1 MTYNIS
7 RRKADS
13 FICSLKLENPRSCR
27 LPGFSI
33 PMLKK
38 RKTRSWWL
46 RVFRFFELM
55 EHLIIFYV
63 LDYNLLRLRSQI
75 IISGDKIEHMCYNM
89 FVASSWARK
98 GVSLLESIFSF
109 IISVVA
115 GIVANYICKWLD
127 GVQKK
132 GNQPK
137 QD

>member
-1 MTYNIS
+1 MQTIS
-7 RRKADS
+7 ANGWTESITKAA
-13 FICSLKLENPRSCR
+13 SLKGLSH
-27 LPGFSI
+27 LY
-33 PMLKK
+33 KK
-38 RKTRSWWL
+38 WNRKTRSCRL

-63 LDYNLLRLRSQI
+63 HNYNLLRLRSQI
-75 IISGDKIEHMCYNM
+75 IISCDKIEHMCYNM

-98 GVSLLESIFSF
+98 EVSLLESIFSF

-137 QD
+137 KD

>member
-38 RKTRSWWL
+38 RKTRSWRL

-63 LDYNLLRLRSQI
+63 HNYNLLRLRSQI
-75 IISGDKIEHMCYNM
+75 IISCDKIEHMCYNM

-98 GVSLLESIFSF
+98 EVSLLESIFSF

-115 GIVANYICKWLD
+115 GIVANYICKWLY

>member
-1 MTYNIS
+1 MFLET
-7 RRKADS
+7 RK
-13 FICSLKLENPRSCR
+13 PRKPSNS
-27 LPGFSI
+27 GVFYSYV
-33 PMLKK
+33 KK
-38 RKTRSWWL
+38 RKTRSCRL

-63 LDYNLLRLRSQI
+63 HNYNLLRLRSQI
-75 IISGDKIEHMCYNM
+75 IISCDKIEHMCYNII
-89 FVASSWARK
+89 VASPTRHRRE
-98 GVSLLESIFSF
+98 VSLLESIFSF

-137 QD
+137 KD